1 MAEEAPVE
9 GGRGD
14 GGSEGGWL
22 EREGREGREGVGERR
37 REGGKEGSEDE

>member
-22 EREGREGREGVGERR
+22 EREGRETYFLLVL
-37 REGGKEGSEDE
+37 SLSFSLFL